1 MKTATAMFTS
11 AALLLA
17 SAAAQAQIAALTDD
31 EVMLIGM
38 AVSLTRTGGT
48 EKAAVLPSETS
59 NLGCEGRAPVTL
71 GGCPGAMRTAK
82 VQPDDVLA
90 WLSRQFPDASP
101 EVIADFREKAQ
112 NSAIVSR
119 PLPINIMQTIGEQG
133 ATDPAL
139 QPAFV
144 LDFSRVGFNPAKT
157 EAIVYIA
164 GVSQNE
170 PKRSY
175 GEYLYLRNDAGT
187 WKVAARARNWS
198 FQ

>member
-1 MKTATAMFTS
+1 
-11 AALLLA
+11 
-17 SAAAQAQIAALTDD
+17 
-31 EVMLIGM
+31 
-38 AVSLTRTGGT
+38 
-48 EKAAVLPSETS
+48 
-59 NLGCEGRAPVTL
+59 
-71 GGCPGAMRTAK
+71 
-82 VQPDDVLA
+82 

-112 NSAIVSR
+112 YGALVSR
-119 PLPINIMQTIGEQG
+119 PLPINIMQTIGERG

-175 GEYLYLRNDAGT
+175 GEYLYLRNDGGT